1 MTFFILVLLLWSTSL
16 AAASKY
22 GHEVLGG
29 INMLASTL
37 APVSSQDNRLGIGF
51 GGGLG
56 YILRFN
62 ESMGIR
68 TGIHANYY
76 RSTTAMGGDITET
89 SDVYFPDNWGWYSG
103 APVEG
108 IPDYFQFKTRLS
120 EYRAEQ
126 SALYMQVPLL
136 FEYAMLFP
144 NSYYLGWYG
153 SVGFKLG
160 YAATGS
166 SSVSFSG
173 FKTSAVMVYESNPDD
188 PIEIDDMPS
197 LGWGIS
203 DESSGNALNATSKL
217 QLGFSALAYFELGF
231 SQQLT
236 TKHTLYAGVF
246 GEYNLYG
253 AVGSVS
259 NVMVEYVPINKSFDQ
274 DVGGNYFQEGERPYY
289 FRYHPAANVSGN
301 RVKSTHLLSFGIT
314 VRIGLALNGSFFR
327 RNDRLFNVHYFQY

>member
-1 MTFFILVLLLWSTSL
+1 
-16 AAASKY
+16 
-22 GHEVLGG
+22 
-29 INMLASTL
+29 MLASTL

-76 RSTTAMGGDITET
+76 RSTTAASSKIEET
-89 SDVYFPDNWGWYSG
+89 SDVYFPDSWEWNKTIQ
-103 APVEG
+103 VEDV
-108 IPDYFQFKTRLS
+108 PDYFEFKTSLD
-120 EYRAEQ
+120 EYSAKQ

-144 NSYYLGWYG
+144 NNSYLGWYG
-153 SVGFKLG
+153 SVGFKFG

-166 SSVSFSG
+166 SNASFGG
-173 FKTSAVMVYESNPDD
+173 FKTSAVLPHESDPENPTV
-188 PIEIDDMPS
+188 IEDWPT
-197 LGWGIS
+197 LGWGVS
-203 DESSGNALNATSKL
+203 EAGGTTSKL

-246 GEYNLYG
+246 GEYNLYS

-259 NVMVEYVPINKSFDQ
+259 DVMVEYVPINKSFDS
-274 DVGGNYFQEGERPYY
+274 DGGGDTFQPGERPYY

-301 RVKSTHLLSFGIT
+301 SVKSTHLLSFGVT
-314 VRIGLALNGSFFR
+314 VRIGLALNKKASR